1 MMRLPV
7 WLVLVAAIAAAA
19 AVIVI
24 GMALVHPAQDL
35 ILEAGF
41 APETI
46 TPNAD
51 GDADVTIFS
60 YRLSRSAHISIRFT
74 NEDGMTFIFRENEP
88 RIPGEHR
95 VAFSGVV
102 DGYVLEDDL
111 IFGDIARR
119 LIPDGVYTWELT
131 AVDDAGEQEIRSGT
145 LTIRDGDAPLPDI
158 TEFTVGPGIFTP
170 NQDGISDRAYINVT
184 IAKDADLA
192 VYLINDDGVRIRIP
206 ERFEATR
213 PGEMGRHTFDY
224 DGGLDQNADP
234 PAPGTYTIIA
244 TAQDAVGQR
253 VERTAEIR
261 IENSG
266 KPYAQILTQVSG
278 VSVVF
283 ETAEWDERYLSE
295 RDAPGALVDIPADPQ
310 ALSLTTVVLPVG
322 DLLIF
327 KVTIENTGDVPIRTT
342 GPEPGTVYQWDQ
354 NASTLGWFEEPGA
367 WRIGIDCTTA
377 ARDYPWRWA
386 VGNAEN
392 LIAEED
398 PATGATYYYLPPG
411 VRSVIWGAIRM
422 TRIEVYNPQNCWAGL
437 IHEGVSI
444 AEFNNVVGVREI
456 ELVALDE

>member
-1 MMRLPV
+1 MRLPV
-7 WLVLVAAIAAAA
+7 WLVLVTAVIAAA
-19 AVIVI
+19 IVI
-24 GMALVHPAQDL
+24 IAGMALVNPPREL
-35 ILEAGF
+35 ILSAGF
-41 APETI
+41 APESI

-51 GDADVTIFS
+51 GSDDITIFS
-60 YRLSRSAHISIRFT
+60 YSLSRNASVSLRFT
-74 NEDGMTFIFRENEP
+74 NQDGMTFVFRENEP
-88 RIPGEHR
+88 RIPGDHR

-102 DGYVLEDDL
+102 DGFQLDDDL
-111 IFGDIARR
+111 VFGDVARR

-131 AVDDAGEQEIRSGT
+131 AEDDAGTEEVRTGT
-145 LTIRDGDAPLPDI
+145 LIITDGDVPLPDI

-170 NQDGISDRAYINVT
+170 NQDGITDRAIINVT
-184 IAKDADLA
+184 IAKDADLS
-192 VYLINDDGVRIRIP
+192 VYLIGENGVRIRIP
-206 ERFEATR
+206 ERFEGTR

-234 PAPGTYTIIA
+234 PLPGTYTVIA
-244 TAQDAVGQR
+244 SAQDAVGQR
-253 VERTAEIR
+253 VERTATIT
-261 IENSG
+261 IDNSG

-283 ETAEWDERYLSE
+283 ETEAWDERYASE
-295 RDAPGALVDIPADPQ
+295 RNRPGDLVAVPDDPQ

-342 GPEPGTVYQWDQ
+342 GPEPGTVYDWEQ

-386 VGNAEN
+386 VGNADN
-392 LIAEED
+392 LISQTD
-398 PATGATYYYLPPG
+398 PATGATYYYLPAG
-411 VRSVIWGAIRM
+411 ERSVIWGAIRM
-422 TRIEVYNPQNCWAGL
+422 SRIEVYNPQNCWAGL

-444 AEFNNVVGVREI
+444 SEFNNVVGVREI
-456 ELVALDE
+456 ELVELDE